1 MRADKPNSV
10 VANDSYSSLSSEA
23 LVKEINQVVIA
34 SEKAIRKLTI
44 TLFIC
49 IIFMIIE
56 CVGGYIAHSLAIMT
70 DAAHLLSDCVG
81 FIISI
86 FSIWMGRKP
95 HSALMT
101 FGFHRSEILGA
112 FVSVVL
118 IYGLTIWLVVEG
130 IHRIYNPVAINGFI
144 MLLTAGFGLACNIV
158 MATTLHNHH
167 GHSHGNHHHEH
178 EHKEEHAKHQ
188 NELTPSPNGEGY
200 LDSKKIFINDDEQI
214 PSLQSNSFV

>member
-1 MRADKPNSV
+1 MRADKPISV
-10 VANDSYSSLSSEA
+10 VANNSYSSLSSEA
-23 LVKEINQVVIA
+23 LVKEVNQVVIA
-34 SEKAIRKLTI
+34 SEKAIRKLTL
-44 TLFIC
+44 TLAIC

-56 CVGGYIAHSLAIMT
+56 CIGGYIAHSLAIMT

-101 FGFHRSEILGA
+101 FGFHRSEVLGA

-167 GHSHGNHHHEH
+167 GHSHGHHHEH
-178 EHKEEHAKHQ
+178 EHEAEHDHDS
-188 NELTPSPNGEGY
+188 ESTPSPNEK
-200 LDSKKIFINDDEQI
+200 DRADTNKAFINNDDEQI
-214 PSLQSNSFV
+214 HSLRSNNFV